1 MTTVAVIFITPLKR
15 LMRTVMTSTALLV
28 TKLTGLL
35 LNSVF
40 SQTLPQWNQCSRT
53 TVNGLSTSNLKTN
66 VFTLIGILPSPCISS
81 KRRVWTTKFNIL
93 NGPIPKLGLTQA
105 MTILV
110 TEFSKQTPQNL
121 NMLLLIPLIPAFL
134 KNVLNSGVQK
144 LEIVKVKVSKLLGSE
159 LLIRPLTGLKLVTDM
174 VVNFSEPLLK
184 KLVLVN
190 LWTGTTPPAHVI
202 ILTLNVLKKVRP
214 PLFSI

>member
-1 MTTVAVIFITPLKR
+1 
-15 LMRTVMTSTALLV
+15 MTSTALLE

-40 SQTLPQWNQCSRT
+40 SMTKPQPYQCSRT

-81 KRRVWTTKFNIL
+81 KRRVWTTKSNIL
-93 NGPIPKLGLTQA
+93 NGPKPKLGL
-105 MTILV
+105 MEPIILV
-110 TEFSKQTPQNL
+110 TEFSQTPQEPQK
-121 NMLLLIPLIPAFL
+121 LLLPMAQIPTLL
-134 KNVLNSGVQK
+134 KNVLKNRVILS
-144 LEIVKVKVSKLLGSE
+144 EIVLVKDSKLLGSE
-159 LLIRPLTGLKLVTDM
+159 PLIKPLTGLKPVTDM

-190 LWTGTTPPAHVI
+190 LWTGITLSAHVI
-202 ILTLNVLKKVRP
+202 ILMLNVLKKVRP